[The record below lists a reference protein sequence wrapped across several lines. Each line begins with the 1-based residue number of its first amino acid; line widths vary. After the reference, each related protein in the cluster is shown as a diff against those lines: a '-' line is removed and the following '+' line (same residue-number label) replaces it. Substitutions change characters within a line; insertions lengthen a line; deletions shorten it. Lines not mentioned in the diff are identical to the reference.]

1 MKVEKAREKDG
12 KLELLVELSVAETEE
27 ELQNAAMAVVA
38 RNGYGADRA
47 DYETPLERVRA
58 RMGLVEASF
67 VLDEEIMRRRA
78 PFALSA
84 VRVDTVGA
92 PVYRCSE
99 HAAEGKPF
107 GYQLVCVP
115 VPRFELESYDPV
127 TITVPFE
134 AAKEDEVEAEL
145 ARMAETVLV
154 PVTDASHD
162 VVSRGDKVE
171 LAMETT
177 QDGHRVPALCTEGR
191 EYSTGTFAMP
201 DDFDAGV
208 IGMKVGQT
216 KVIGFEGPRLELD
229 EAGKPIMEKFESVVT
244 VKRIVGS
251 KTATMDDEWARTVKP
266 GIESLDDLRADVRER
281 VRQRHEADFMH
292 AAEILAGN
300 ELAKRLKGEISDL
313 VYGVALKEAR
323 GNLQDSLCNDNLTL
337 DAFLTAQDMTRE
349 QLDQALLMQV
359 RSQLTRQLALNA
371 FADHCGLNVFDED
384 LEAFFEAVA
393 PGKANA
399 AHQDFLRDGRMHA
412 ARCAARRLKAAR
424 LAVEQ
429 AEIIRQ
435 GA

>member
-12 KLELLVELSVAETEE
+12 KLELLVELSVSETEE

-47 DYETPLERVRA
+47 DYETPLECVRV

-134 AAKEDEVEAEL
+134 AVKEDEVEAEL
-145 ARMAETVLV
+145 VRMAETVLV

-292 AAEILAGN
+292 AAEMKQ
-300 ELAKRLKGEISDL
+300 EKRKG
-313 VYGVALKEAR
+313 V
-323 GNLQDSLCNDNLTL
+323 T
-337 DAFLTAQDMTRE
+337 
-349 QLDQALLMQV
+349 
-359 RSQLTRQLALNA
+359 
-371 FADHCGLNVFDED
+371 VF
-384 LEAFFEAVA
+384 
-393 PGKANA
+393 
-399 AHQDFLRDGRMHA
+399 
-412 ARCAARRLKAAR
+412 
-424 LAVEQ
+424 
-429 AEIIRQ
+429 
-435 GA
+435 

>member
-1 MKVEKAREKDG
+1 M
-12 KLELLVELSVAETEE
+12 
-27 ELQNAAMAVVA
+27 
-38 RNGYGADRA
+38 
-47 DYETPLERVRA
+47 
-58 RMGLVEASF
+58 
-67 VLDEEIMRRRA
+67 
-78 PFALSA
+78 
-84 VRVDTVGA
+84 
-92 PVYRCSE
+92 
-99 HAAEGKPF
+99 
-107 GYQLVCVP
+107 
-115 VPRFELESYDPV
+115 

-134 AAKEDEVEAEL
+134 AVKEDEVEAEL

-323 GNLQDSLCNDNLTL
+323 GNLQDRLCNDNLTL

-359 RSQLTRQLALNA
+359 RSQLTRQLALN
-371 FADHCGLNVFDED
+371 GIRR
-384 LEAFFEAVA
+384 
-393 PGKANA
+393 P
-399 AHQDFLRDGRMHA
+399 LRAQRLRRGSRSVLRGRGT
-412 ARCAARRLKAAR
+412 RARRMPPTRTSYVTGACTRPVVRPGASRRAR